1 LVIELNTEH
10 EQKIIDLFS
19 DDCYIDSKA
28 VRRAIKSSGM
38 FNIISNK
45 LIIKADFIVKKDSDY
60 RRLEFSRRKPVEIDG
75 QNIYIVSTEDLILSK
90 LVWGK
95 DSDSE
100 FQLRD
105 IVNLIEFAEKL
116 DWEYLEKWSAK
127 LNVKNYLKKAKPDE

>member
-1 LVIELNTEH
+1 
-10 EQKIIDLFS
+10 
-19 DDCYIDSKA
+19 
-28 VRRAIKSSGM
+28 M

-60 RRLEFSRRKPVEIDG
+60 RRLEFSRRKPVELDG
-75 QNIYIVSTEDLILSK
+75 QKIYIVSIEDLILSK

-105 IVNLIEFAEKL
+105 ITNLLDSAEKL
-116 DWEYLEKWSAK
+116 DWEYLEKWATK
-127 LNVKNYLKKAKPDE
+127 LNVKNYLRKANSDE